1 MPQRWVVGRHLHHC
15 DVGPQQGAGFGNGH
29 SVLNVQDWFG
39 GIDPTGTDGFVGTD
53 FKNAIHQVAIRGK
66 KCGKGLDDLLWE
78 FGHFG
83 CGGEVGSGKR
93 CVSEGFEREKR
104 KALANTQVVG
114 SHK

>member
-1 MPQRWVVGRHLHHC
+1 MPQRWVVGRHLHHR

-83 CGGEVGSGKR
+83 CGGEVGRG
-93 CVSEGFEREKR
+93 V
-104 KALANTQVVG
+104 
-114 SHK
+114 